1 MKSLAE
7 LRELRNKVQKEMDM
21 RKNGERPTVIIG
33 MGTCGIA
40 AGARNILKAVMEEV
54 EKRNLDLNIT
64 QTGCIGMC
72 EKEPL
77 LDVKLPGKE
86 RITYG
91 NLEPKDVKR
100 IIVEHVINGNI
111 VEDLAIARFEE
122 GGNE

>member
-7 LRELRNKVQKEMDM
+7 LKELRNKVQKEMKKRDQGT
-21 RKNGERPTVIIG
+21 KAEIIVG

-40 AGARNILKAVMEEV
+40 AGARDILKAVLAEI
-54 EKRNLDLNIT
+54 EKRDLDVRVT

-77 LDVKLPGKE
+77 IDVKLPGKK

-91 NLEPKDVKR
+91 NLSEADVQK
-100 IIVEHVINGNI
+100 IISEHVVNGN
-111 VEDLAIARFEE
+111 VVTGLVIARH
-122 GGNE
+122 N

>member
-7 LRELRNKVQKEMDM
+7 LKELRNKVQKEMKKRDQGT
-21 RKNGERPTVIIG
+21 RAEIIVG

-40 AGARNILKAVMEEV
+40 AGARDILKAVLAEV
-54 EKRNLDLNIT
+54 EKRDLDVRVT

-77 LDVKLPGKE
+77 IDVKLPGKE

-91 NLEPKDVKR
+91 NLSEADVKK
-100 IIVEHVINGNI
+100 IISEHVVNGNI
-111 VEDLAIARFEE
+111 VTDLVIARHESE
-122 GGNE
+122 

>member
-1 MKSLAE
+1 VKSLKE
-7 LRELRNKVQKEMDM
+7 LRELRESLQKDM
-21 RKNGERPTVIIG
+21 AVRDNTSKPKIIIG

-40 AGARNILKAVMEEV
+40 AGAREILQAVLDEV
-54 EKRNLDLNIT
+54 EKRELDVSIT

-77 LDVKLPGKE
+77 LDVQLPGKE

-91 NLEPKDVKR
+91 NLEKKDVQK

-111 VEDLAIARFEE
+111 VEELAIARFQE
-122 GGNE
+122 GGE

>member
-1 MKSLAE
+1 MKSLE
-7 LRELRNKVQKEMDM
+7 ELKKLREELQKEMLA
-21 RKNGERPTVIIG
+21 RNSKGKAKIVIG

-40 AGARNILKAVMEEV
+40 AGAREVLQAVLQEI
-54 EKRNLDLNIT
+54 EKRKLDVVVS

-77 LDVKLPGKE
+77 LDVQLPGKD

-91 NLEPKDVKR
+91 NVTKEDVQR

-111 VEDLAIARFEE
+111 VEDLVVARLEE
-122 GGNE
+122 GGE

>member
-1 MKSLAE
+1 MKSLKELKE
-7 LRELRNKVQKEMDM
+7 LRETLQKEMSARNSED
-21 RKNGERPTVIIG
+21 KVKIIIG

-40 AGARNILKAVMEEV
+40 AGARNILQAVLKEI
-54 EKRNLDLNIT
+54 EKRELDIVVT

-77 LDVKLPGKE
+77 LDVQLPGKE

-91 NLEPKDVKR
+91 NLVEKDVEK
-100 IIVEHVINGNI
+100 IIVEYVINGKI

-122 GGNE
+122 GGE

>member
-1 MKSLAE
+1 MKSLEE
-7 LRELRNKVQKEMDM
+7 LRKLREELQKEMLA
-21 RKNGERPTVIIG
+21 RNSEGKTKIVIG

-40 AGARNILKAVMEEV
+40 AGAREILQAVLQEV
-54 EKRNLDLNIT
+54 EKRNLDVVVS

-77 LDVKLPGKE
+77 LDVQLPGKD

-91 NLEPKDVKR
+91 NVTEEAVQK

-111 VEDLAIARFEE
+111 VEDLVVARLEE
-122 GGNE
+122 GGE

>member
-7 LRELRNKVQKEMDM
+7 LRELREKLQKEMATRSDSD
-21 RKNGERPTVIIG
+21 KPKLIVG

-40 AGARNILKAVMEEV
+40 AGARNILKAILEEV
-54 EKRNLDLNIT
+54 EKRKIDVTIT

-91 NLEPKDVKR
+91 NLKVEDVKR
-100 IIVEHVINGNI
+100 IIVEHVINGKI
-111 VEDLAIARFEE
+111 VEDLVVGRLEE
-122 GGNE
+122 GGI

>member
-7 LRELRNKVQKEMDM
+7 LKELRNKVQKEMKKRDQGT
-21 RKNGERPTVIIG
+21 RAEIIVG

-40 AGARNILKAVMEEV
+40 AGAREILKAVLAEV
-54 EKRNLDLNIT
+54 EKRDLDVRVT

-77 LDVKLPGKE
+77 MDVKLPGKE

-91 NLEPKDVKR
+91 NLNPADVQK
-100 IIVEHVINGNI
+100 IITEHLVNGQ
-111 VEDLAIARFEE
+111 VVSDLVIARHESKHK
-122 GGNE
+122 

>member
-7 LRELRNKVQKEMDM
+7 LKQLREKLQQEMSARNSEGKPK
-21 RKNGERPTVIIG
+21 IIVG

-40 AGARNILKAVMEEV
+40 AGAREALQAIINEIER
-54 EKRNLDLNIT
+54 RNLDVIIT

-77 LDVKLPGKE
+77 VDVQLPGQA

-91 NLEPKDVKR
+91 KVTAKDVER

-111 VEDLAIARFEE
+111 VTDLAVARLEE
-122 GGNE
+122 GEI

>member
-7 LRELRNKVQKEMDM
+7 LKELRNKVQKEMKKRDQGT
-21 RKNGERPTVIIG
+21 KAEIIVG

-40 AGARNILKAVMEEV
+40 AGARDILKAVLAEI
-54 EKRNLDLNIT
+54 EKRDLDVRVT

-77 LDVKLPGKE
+77 IDVKLPGKK

-91 NLEPKDVKR
+91 NLSEADVQK
-100 IIVEHVINGNI
+100 IISEHVVNGK
-111 VEDLAIARFEE
+111 VVTDLVIARH
-122 GGNE
+122 N

>member
-1 MKSLAE
+1 MKSLE
-7 LRELRNKVQKEMDM
+7 ELKKLREELQKEMLA
-21 RKNGERPTVIIG
+21 RNSKGKTKIVIG

-40 AGARNILKAVMEEV
+40 AGAREVLQAVLQEI
-54 EKRNLDLNIT
+54 EKRNLDVVVS

-77 LDVKLPGKE
+77 LDVQLPGKD

-91 NLEPKDVKR
+91 NVTKEDVQR

-111 VEDLAIARFEE
+111 VEDLVVARLEE
-122 GGNE
+122 GGE